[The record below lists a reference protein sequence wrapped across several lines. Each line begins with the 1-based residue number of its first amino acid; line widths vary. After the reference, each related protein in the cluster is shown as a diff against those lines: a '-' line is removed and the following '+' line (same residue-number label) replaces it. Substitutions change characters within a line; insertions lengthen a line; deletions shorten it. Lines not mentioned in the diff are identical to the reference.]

1 MDGRFNTIA
10 GWVLGAGIVL
20 LGATLV
26 TGEFFKAERPET
38 MGYPI
43 PGVQEEG
50 AEGGAAA
57 EPPIAHYLQTADAA
71 RGEAVFRRCQSCHN
85 VDNGGANG
93 LGPNLWGTAGNTVAH
108 RPDFSY
114 SDALKNHGGRWDWD
128 TLVGLA
134 AFAEPLRAGNEDD
147 LRRPFR
153 PAGPRRHTALSQ
165 PAWRHPDHP
174 AAAARGRRSG
184 RRQCRRWQRGGGQCA
199 AGGNAAAANTA
210 APAAANATGH

>member
-38 MGYPI
+38 MGYAI
-43 PGVQEEG
+43 PGVEAEAG
-50 AEGGAAA
+50 EGGAAA
-57 EPPIAHYLQTADAA
+57 EAPIAHYLQTADAA

-93 LGPNLWGTAGNTVAH
+93 LGPNLWGTAGNNVAH

-128 TLVGLA
+128 TLSAWLHSPSRFAPGTKMTFAGLSNSQDRA
-134 AFAEPLRAGNEDD
+134 NVIAFLNSKSDSPQPRFRRQTHSQRTHWRPPRCHRRHCLRPERR
-147 LRRPFR
+147 LRR
-153 PAGPRRHTALSQ
+153 
-165 PAWRHPDHP
+165 
-174 AAAARGRRSG
+174 AAAEWSK
-184 RRQCRRWQRGGGQCA
+184 CRHA
-199 AGGNAAAANTA
+199 D
-210 APAAANATGH
+210 

>member
-26 TGEFFKAERPET
+26 TGELFKAERPET

-50 AEGGAAA
+50 GAAA
-57 EPPIAHYLQTADAA
+57 AEAPIAHYLQTADAA

-93 LGPNLWGTAGNTVAH
+93 LGPNLWGTAGNNVAH

-128 TLVGLA
+128 TLSAWLHSPSRFAPGTKMTFAGLSDPQDRADVLLYLNQHGGTLTIPPPPEGA
-134 AFAEPLRAGNEDD
+134 A
-147 LRRPFR
+147 
-153 PAGPRRHTALSQ
+153 PAG
-165 PAWRHPDHP
+165 
-174 AAAARGRRSG
+174 GN
-184 RRQCRRWQRGGGQCA
+184 A
-199 AGGNAAAANTA
+199 AGGNAAGGNQAGGANASAANAA
-210 APAAANATGH
+210 APAAANAAGH